1 MITTFGGLFWN
12 VLLSGII
19 LKAIKNAAAIR
30 INAILIFLMTVV
42 LLSMKWLTYILC
54 PLCFFPW
61 CSLWWKKTPRRTQW
75 EETQGTQLNTN
86 HNRGPLEYHFS
97 ILSIE
102 NPNPLNLLLQK

>member
-1 MITTFGGLFWN
+1 MRRKCTTNWGRREQEIEIKRCFL
-12 VLLSGII
+12 VSI
-19 LKAIKNAAAIR
+19 LGCVIYLK
-30 INAILIFLMTVV
+30 M
-42 LLSMKWLTYILC
+42 LTLC
-54 PLCFFPW
+54 PLCFFPL